1 MGAEAKEKAV
11 QASVKAA
18 KATNPEEAKAEVEQA
33 VAEKKASAT
42 KEELGVHP
50 KVAKKLTEM
59 ADSLN
64 TKTDLKNK
72 AEAAYDKYKKNP
84 SDALK
89 DVKPEVQAK
98 RQQAWNG
105 LHKDAGV
112 N

>member
-1 MGAEAKEKAV
+1 MG
-11 QASVKAA
+11 
-18 KATNPEEAKAEVEQA
+18 ATNPDEAKKAAADQKAAEEEQAKAEVEQA

-59 ADSLN
+59 SDKVNAN
-64 TKTDLKNK
+64 TDLKKK
-72 AEAAYDKYKKNP
+72 AEAAYDKYKKSP

-89 DVKPEVQAK
+89 NVTPEVRSKA
-98 RQQAWNG
+98 QQAWNG